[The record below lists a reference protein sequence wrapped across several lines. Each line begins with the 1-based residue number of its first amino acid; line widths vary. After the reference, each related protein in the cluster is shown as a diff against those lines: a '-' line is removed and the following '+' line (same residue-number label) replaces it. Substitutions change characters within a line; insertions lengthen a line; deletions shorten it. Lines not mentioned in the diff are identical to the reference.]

1 MIWNFWAYIFKAPNP
16 RDFRV
21 TYFYVRKVT
30 ITQFKFL
37 LTFRFLWK
45 TVDNKFEAS
54 LFATVGSNCRPLI
67 CKRMAS
73 VLITVTWQVFVWDFS
88 NQNVSHYV
96 FSKNQFNMKSIS
108 LVQMSMIFLL
118 GDDTL
123 TDLSNGS
130 IFHQDAILYGKIWMY
145 CWDFFEAR

>member
-1 MIWNFWAYIFKAPNP
+1 M
-16 RDFRV
+16 
-21 TYFYVRKVT
+21 RKVT

-88 NQNVSHYV
+88 NQNVSHYL

-118 GDDTL
+118 GDVILLQTCPMDP
-123 TDLSNGS
+123 SS
-130 IFHQDAILYGKIWMY
+130 IKTR
-145 CWDFFEAR
+145 FFTVKSGCIVGTFLRRGRSKTVCMSC